1 MGSRQG
7 SRRWWTFALAWL
19 LAVAA
24 LPTPA
29 GAALVLD
36 ADRQPVA
43 LHDAGEAWIDDG
55 AHATVETVA
64 TDPAIRWQ
72 PTRDGAIY
80 QLNTGKA
87 LWVRFSVAPAAGVE
101 RWYLEIPYPSVNR
114 ASLYTTDAAGRWQ
127 AQHAG
132 DTIAVSAWPVPN
144 RHPLLPLQVSG
155 AAPRQYLLRV
165 ENPHSFSAPLAFVS
179 EGALGWRE
187 QRVSLVLGIYFGL
200 AALTAALS
208 LMGAVSL
215 RDAAYA
221 LYAVSVLLMALSQ
234 AAMTGIAGLHLWPG
248 VPWWNDLAP
257 MVLPVLALGAL
268 LSFFAEMVSMAE
280 RSRLL
285 YRAVTGLALA
295 SLVAAAGL
303 VLVEPSL
310 RYRIM
315 VGSVVAGTGAVVASL
330 LWALRRGDRMALWLL
345 VGSLPVI
352 ASAAFPLAALA
363 GLRPVSIWSRHA
375 MQLGIAIE
383 LPTLLLILMMR
394 SQQRRE
400 HHRRM
405 QGLDRMDPATGLL
418 NAPVFADRLL
428 RMMARSERLQYQ
440 SAVLLVDVVNVDQVR
455 REFGARAA
463 EELPLRVAGRL
474 LASAREIDEV
484 ARITPLRF
492 GILVEGPLTQEEA
505 ASIGPRLVARCL
517 MPFKDKPI
525 GWIPQ
530 VRVGQTLVPGDRSAK
545 DVLLGLEALLA
556 AVGPDSKRAVFTLR

>member
-7 SRRWWTFALAWL
+7 SRRWWALALALL
-19 LAVAA
+19 LAASA
-24 LPTPA
+24 LPA
-29 GAALVLD
+29 LGAPLVLA

-43 LHDAGEAWIDDG
+43 LHDAGDAWIDDG
-55 AHATVETVA
+55 ADASVEAVA
-64 TDPAIRWQ
+64 ADPAIRWE
-72 PTRDGAIY
+72 PTHDGAIY
-80 QLNTGKA
+80 QLSTGKA
-87 LWVRFSVAPAAGVE
+87 LWLRFTVAPAPGVE

-114 ASLYTTDAAGRWQ
+114 ASLYAPDAAGRWQ

-132 DTIAVSAWPVPN
+132 DSIAVSAWPVPH
-144 RHPLLPLQVSG
+144 RHPLLPLQVSA

-179 EGALGWRE
+179 EGALNWRE

-208 LMGAVSL
+208 LLGAASL
-215 RDAAYA
+215 RDTAYA
-221 LYAVSVLLMALSQ
+221 MYAVSVLLMALSQ
-234 AAMTGIAGLHLWPG
+234 AALTGISGLHLWPG
-248 VPWWNDLAP
+248 LPWWNDVSPL
-257 MVLPVLALGAL
+257 VLPVLALGAL
-268 LSFFAEMVSMAE
+268 LCFFAEMVSMAE
-280 RSRLL
+280 RSLLL
-285 YRAVTGLALA
+285 YRAAMGLALL

-303 VLVEPSL
+303 MLVEPSQ

-315 VGSVVAGTGAVVASL
+315 VGSIMAGTGAIVASL
-330 LWALRRGDRMALWLL
+330 LWALRRGDRLAPWLL

-352 ASAAFPLAALA
+352 AGAAFPLAALA
-363 GLRPVSIWSRHA
+363 GVLPASVWSRHA
-375 MQLGIAIE
+375 MQLGIAVE

-418 NAPVFADRLL
+418 NAPVFADRLM
-428 RMMARSERLQYQ
+428 RMMARSERLNYR
-440 SAVLLVDVVNVDQVR
+440 SAVLLVDVVNVEQVR
-455 REFGARAA
+455 REFGPRAA

-474 LASAREIDEV
+474 LATAREIDEV

-492 GILVEGPLTQEEA
+492 GILVEGPLTPDEA
-505 ASIGPRLVARCL
+505 ASLGPRMVARCL

-525 GWIPQ
+525 GWIAQ
-530 VRVGQTLVPGDRSAK
+530 VRVGQTLVPGERSAK

-556 AVGPDSKRAVFTLR
+556 SVGPDSKRAVFTLR